1 MLETSNQLR
10 QPLVKSPMAKRG
22 RNSGLVPPWMVT
34 YADLMSLLLCFFVLL
49 LSFAEVDLIR
59 FKQLAGEMS
68 EAFGVQRQVP
78 AEMIP
83 MGTSAVFDRF
93 SPAKPEPTLREE
105 VRQSTTSER
114 TRHDTYRQQF
124 QEQVEQRLD
133 QWYLNVKNALRAAID
148 EGGVQVERYDANIL
162 IRIDE
167 QGSFPSGSADVTG
180 NFAKWLQAL
189 SVTLADM
196 PGEIVIDGYTDD
208 VPIRSSR
215 FRSNWDL
222 SAMRSATVANILLD
236 NDEVE
241 SSRLTVIGHADN
253 HPLTPND
260 SEAARASNRR
270 VEITLQLGEAVEREV
285 LAAMPPPSEG

>member
-1 MLETSNQLR
+1 
-10 QPLVKSPMAKRG
+10 MAKRG
-22 RNSGLVPPWMVT
+22 RRSGLIPPWMVT

-49 LSFAEVDLIR
+49 LSFAEIDLIR

-78 AEMIP
+78 AEVIP

-93 SPAKPEPTLREE
+93 SPAEPEPTLRDE
-105 VRQSTTSER
+105 VRQSTMAEQ
-114 TRHDTYRQQF
+114 TRHATYRQQF
-124 QEQVEQRLD
+124 QKQVEHLLD
-133 QWYLNVKNALRAAID
+133 QWHLKVNDALRAAID
-148 EGGVQVERYDANIL
+148 EGGVRVERHGFNVL

-167 QGSFPSGSADVTG
+167 QGYFPSGSAEVTDD
-180 NFAKWLQAL
+180 FAELLQML
-189 SVTLADM
+189 SVTLAEM
-196 PGEIVIDGYTDD
+196 PGDIAIDGYTDD

-236 NDEVE
+236 NDELE
-241 SSRLTVIGHADN
+241 SGRLTVIGHADTR
-253 HPLTPND
+253 PLGPND

-285 LAAMPPPSEG
+285 LAAAMPPPSED